1 MSRWKDGMFELT
13 DEDHYFVLMAEII
26 IMPTYDFNY
35 EEYSGIH
42 HATKE
47 SAEIELCYV
56 KGDDWGSRV
65 NNVIVQEVGA

>member
-47 SAEIELCYV
+47 SAEIELCFV
-56 KGDDWGSRV
+56 VGDDWGSRV
-65 NNVIVQEVGA
+65 KDVIIQEVGA